1 MICVRTFLDTLYTSY
16 GGLHSIWCPFVY
28 AFVTMPFAIHTTTST
43 VIDVHSTISKY
54 WWLQRMANSN
64 KHCADF
70 FTKGG
75 HSCKFILSTATGGHS
90 PMHKRYRYD
99 M

>member
-1 MICVRTFLDTLYTSY
+1 
-16 GGLHSIWCPFVY
+16 
-28 AFVTMPFAIHTTTST
+28 
-43 VIDVHSTISKY
+43 
-54 WWLQRMANSN
+54 MANSN

-99 M
+99 MSVAYCTTPYTANKVLRVIGSLAA

>member
-54 WWLQRMANSN
+54 W
-64 KHCADF
+64 
-70 FTKGG
+70 
-75 HSCKFILSTATGGHS
+75 
-90 PMHKRYRYD
+90 
-99 M
+99 